1 MKKALAIITM
11 ILLIITG
18 CGQETTGQPE
28 KEGPEK
34 KTVVESSQ
42 SDQKVTEEDE
52 QKSAEKKAVNAVAV
66 TGIEDK
72 GNYQVDINGDIQL
85 KDRTLTAS
93 GTTNLLPGSKL
104 YFYLKPLEGTFIGGT
119 GTTLVEEDG
128 SFLLKSKLPEKYDD
142 PSVFTEIVFSPGGVT
157 DDEII
162 QYYTEAGEPLK
173 GPFVRL
179 YEEDEELRKKIS
191 VTTEIPLAQPET
203 TVSIEEPKW
212 EKPEDYGSP
221 NVWIDAT
228 VQEDEKYV
236 YINGKSNLL
245 EGSTIFGRLH
255 MDGYITSGF
264 SGRVNTNPDGSFQLI
279 ITNPKSKIADL
290 KGYEIQ
296 LKFSTT
302 DGNNLDYIKETYGEN
317 GEHLQGKLF
326 SNENGENSI
335 LYIMKVQN

>member
-1 MKKALAIITM
+1 MKKVLAIITM

-18 CGQETTGQPE
+18 CGQETAGQPE
-28 KEGPEK
+28 KEVPEK
-34 KTVVESSQ
+34 KTVDSSQ
-42 SDQKVTEEDE
+42 SDEEVTQEDE
-52 QKSAEKKAVNAVAV
+52 QKSNEKKTVKTVEV
-66 TGIEDK
+66 TKKEDQ
-72 GNYQVDINGDIQL
+72 GNYQVAINGDIQL
-85 KDRTLTAS
+85 QDRTLTAS
-93 GTTNLLPGSKL
+93 GITNLLPGSKL

-119 GTTLVEEDG
+119 ATTLVEEDG
-128 SFLLKSKLPEKYDD
+128 SFQLKSKLPEKYDD

-179 YEEDEELRKKIS
+179 YEEDEELMKKIS
-191 VTTEIPLAQPET
+191 VTTEISLAQPET

-221 NVWIDAT
+221 NVWIEAT
-228 VQEDEKYV
+228 VQEDERYV

-279 ITNPKSKIADL
+279 ITNPKGKIADL

-317 GEHLQGKLF
+317 GEHLQGKLL
-326 SNENGENSI
+326 SNENGENFIS
-335 LYIMKVQN
+335 YIMKVQN